1 MRRKILDLKTNMPIR
16 ESESERTKIYTC
28 NYKWKIFH
36 DHYLNIY
43 EIALFFRRLFQ
54 IFNYKFRE
62 EFF

>member
-1 MRRKILDLKTNMPIR
+1 MPIR

-43 EIALFFRRLFQ
+43 EIALFFAISFKYSITNSESSFSEQ
-54 IFNYKFRE
+54 KNSKM
-62 EFF
+62 FF